1 MWLISMLCS
10 IVCVL
15 LRYYLYVLSTSLL
28 CPSRILYPRCK
39 YFVYFALI
47 ECWTCNWSLGLF
59 LIASIYLLNVDCGHS
74 LMTVSVWSRY
84 AYMFFYVYKL
94 NRTLLVH
101 VCTLCSTC
109 HKLNESFVCV
119 QVFQVTGIYL
129 QVMCMKYIQ

>member
-1 MWLISMLCS
+1 MLCS

-15 LRYYLYVLSTSLL
+15 LRYCLYVLSTSLL

-39 YFVYFALI
+39 YFLYFALV

-59 LIASIYLLNVDCGHS
+59 LTALRVQMSIYLLNVHCGHS
-74 LMTVSVWSRY
+74 LMTVFVWSRY
-84 AYMFFYVYKL
+84 AYMFFCVYKL
-94 NRTLLVH
+94 DRTLLAHVH
-101 VCTLCSTC
+101 TLCSTC

-129 QVMCMKYIQ
+129 QVLHSF